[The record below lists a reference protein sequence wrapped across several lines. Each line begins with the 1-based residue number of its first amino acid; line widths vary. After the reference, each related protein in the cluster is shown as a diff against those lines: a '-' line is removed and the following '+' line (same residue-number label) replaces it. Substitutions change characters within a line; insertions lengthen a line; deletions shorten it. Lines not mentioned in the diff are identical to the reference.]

1 MGRTIVKNQKRKA
14 MKKEFRKHLQKF
26 CDISNWT
33 RMHKPRT
40 GKENA
45 EAAEKLAED
54 ILRMFLKNEPGYDG
68 TAIMLTALAMVNS
81 YVQKAVF
88 FSNAFEINSDILL
101 KDKYEDLF
109 EGDSW
114 MMLHHDKVQFQMEDF
129 IRGEVNP
136 MHNELKIVQKLKN

>member
-1 MGRTIVKNQKRKA
+1 MGRTLVKNQKRKA

-33 RMHKPRT
+33 RMHKPRN
-40 GKENA
+40 GKKNA
-45 EAAEKLAED
+45 EAAEQLAED

-88 FSNAFEINSDILL
+88 YSNAFEINSDILL

-136 MHNELKIVQKLKN
+136 MHNELEKN

>member
-1 MGRTIVKNQKRKA
+1 
-14 MKKEFRKHLQKF
+14 MKKEFRKHLQKY

-33 RMHKPRT
+33 RMHKPRV

-45 EAAEKLAED
+45 EAAERLAED
-54 ILRMFLKNEPGYDG
+54 ILRMFLRNEPGYDG

-109 EGDSW
+109 EGDAW
-114 MMLHHDKVQFQMEDF
+114 MKLHHDNVQFQMEDF
-129 IRGEVNP
+129 IRGKANP
-136 MHNELKIVQKLKN
+136 MHNEL

>member
-1 MGRTIVKNQKRKA
+1 MGRTIVKNQKRKE
-14 MKKEFRKHLQKF
+14 MKKEFRKHLQKY
-26 CDISNWT
+26 CDISNWC
-33 RMHKPRT
+33 RMHKARA
-40 GKENA
+40 GKANA

-81 YVQKAVF
+81 YVQKALF
-88 FSNAFEINSDILL
+88 FSNAFDFDTEILL
-101 KDKYEDLF
+101 KDKYDELF

-129 IRGEVNP
+129 IRGKVNP
-136 MHNELKIVQKLKN
+136 MHNELQI

>member
-1 MGRTIVKNQKRKA
+1 
-14 MKKEFRKHLQKF
+14 MKKEFRKHLQKY

-33 RMHKPRT
+33 RMHKPRV

-45 EAAEKLAED
+45 EAAERLAED
-54 ILRMFLKNEPGYDG
+54 ILRMFLRNEPGYDG

-109 EGDSW
+109 EGDAW
-114 MMLHHDKVQFQMEDF
+114 MKLHHDNVQFQMEDF
-129 IRGEVNP
+129 IRGKANP
-136 MHNELKIVQKLKN
+136 MHKEL

>member
-1 MGRTIVKNQKRKA
+1 

-33 RMHKPRT
+33 RMHKPRN
-40 GKENA
+40 GKQNA

-54 ILRMFLKNEPGYDG
+54 ILRMFLRNEPGYDG

-88 FSNAFEINSDILL
+88 YSNAFEMGSDILL
-101 KDKYEDLF
+101 KDMYENLF
-109 EGDSW
+109 EGDGW
-114 MMLHHDKVQFQMEDF
+114 MKLHHDKVQFQMEDF
-129 IRGEVNP
+129 IRGMKNP
-136 MHNELKIVQKLKN
+136 MHNELRI

>member
-33 RMHKPRT
+33 RMHKPRA

-45 EAAEKLAED
+45 EAAEQLAED

-109 EGDSW
+109 EGDAW
-114 MMLHHDKVQFQMEDF
+114 MKLHHDNVQFQMEDF

-136 MHNELKIVQKLKN
+136 MHNELEKN